1 MSTPPGWYPAADG
14 SVRMQWWDG
23 TQWTSNFETPNQQ
36 DMARFDVAP
45 LPIASGAPQSPE
57 LGSKTSKITFFNG
70 QKVARQLETENLRL
84 QALIEEHGLL
94 EIAQLDAVKEG
105 IEADVSTLNNE
116 LVRLRDEILAEN
128 VALTAARQQI
138 LNVRQAQDLQEFGLY
153 DFEHPAES
161 SVSLS
166 TQLEALRSQI
176 KMAVQQRTA
185 TIATSGFTFNN
196 SAAKGT
202 KFVKDMSALLLR
214 AYNAEAE
221 NCVKAVRAGNLS
233 TAQARLSKVREQIAR
248 QGAMIS
254 LQITDGYHRLRLQE
268 LEIAARHL
276 QAVQAEK
283 ELERERRAELSEQ
296 RKAEAELKKEQDRLS
311 KEKAH
316 YLATLSALEAQGDTE
331 GVARML
337 ARLEEV
343 EKAILDVDYRAANIR
358 AGYVYVI
365 SNIGAFG
372 ENMVKIGMTRRLEPM
387 DRVNELGDASVP
399 FRFDVHALFFAD
411 DAVGIEAMLHQ
422 QFAAERVNK
431 VNHRREF
438 FRVSP
443 SQVLGAL
450 QEHSVEVVE
459 FTAEAGAPEFR
470 LSSAATSA
478 S

>member
-1 MSTPPGWYPAADG
+1 
-14 SVRMQWWDG
+14 MQWWDG
-23 TQWTSNFETPNQQ
+23 TQWTANFETPNPQ
-36 DMARFDVAP
+36 DMARFNSTPSPAKLDLPSVSAP
-45 LPIASGAPQSPE
+45 EPKSP
-57 LGSKTSKITFFNG
+57 KINFFNG
-70 QKVARQLETENLRL
+70 QKVAKQLEAENQRL
-84 QALIEEHGLL
+84 QILIEEHGLL
-94 EIAQLDAVKEG
+94 EIAELDAVK
-105 IEADVSTLNNE
+105 ASLDSDLLVLRNE
-116 LVRLRDEILAEN
+116 LVSVQERIAAEKAVLREA
-128 VALTAARQQI
+128 QQQV

-176 KMAVQQRTA
+176 KLAVQQRSA
-185 TIATSGFTFNN
+185 TTATSGFTFNN
-196 SAAKGT
+196 STAKGT

-221 NCVKAVRAGNLS
+221 NCVKTVRAGNLS

-248 QGAMIS
+248 QGSMIA
-254 LQITDGYHRLRLQE
+254 LQITDNYHRLRLQE
-268 LEIAARHL
+268 LEVAARHL
-276 QAVQAEK
+276 QALQAEK
-283 ELERERRAELSEQ
+283 ELERERRAELAEQ

-316 YLATLSALEAQGDTE
+316 YLATLSALEAQGDSE
-331 GVARML
+331 GVARM
-337 ARLEEV
+337 RLRLDEV

-411 DAVGIEAMLHQ
+411 DAVGIETMLHQ
-422 QFAAERVNK
+422 QFATERVNK
-431 VNHRREF
+431 VNLRREF
-438 FRVSP
+438 FRVHP
-443 SQVLGAL
+443 SQVLEAL
-450 QEHSVEVVE
+450 REHSVEVVE
-459 FTAEAGAPEFR
+459 FTTEAGAPEFR
-470 LSSAATSA
+470 LSSVPLSPTPV
-478 S
+478 